1 MAHKIPDDFKNQAF
15 NIYESMKNDIPTW
28 WLEFVSKYDEC
39 IYDYPKLEKLKN
51 NKIISINELED
62 CIIQQ
67 KNRP

>member
-1 MAHKIPDDFKNQAF
+1 
-15 NIYESMKNDIPTW
+15 MKNDIPTW